1 MANER
6 RQLPVVELAFRYILS
21 ENQTAVGVALVE
33 LDCRC
38 LKMCGV
44 TREGNIL
51 APLTLVL
58 GPSVAPANR
67 PPVCPVCLK
76 DGGVNPRRVV
86 RHALA
91 WSEDPHKSINAH
103 LKRKIGRRIFG
114 SAVDADIAQSRSTI
128 G

>member
-1 MANER
+1 MPNER

-38 LKMCGV
+38 IKMCGV
-44 TREGNIL
+44 TRDGDIL

-67 PPVCPVCLK
+67 PPVCPACRK
-76 DGGVNPRRVV
+76 DGGVNPVRVV

-91 WSEDPHKSINAH
+91 WSDDPHKAVNAP

-114 SAVDADIAQSRSTI
+114 SAFDAGSE
-128 G
+128 